1 MLCCQERLVRLLEN
15 VLGMT
20 HAVQGREPF
29 MDRILRYVRLLAPE
43 FDWVVSILHARD
55 YLLAQSRVRVFL
67 RGMRKAIINSV
78 PACLPA
84 LGTRHIRETL
94 AKLPCTPRSA
104 LTPPQQKNLTDFE
117 SNIVKCVDDGKLQW
131 RMLWLSRL
139 TGRRALSTTLP

>member
-1 MLCCQERLVRLLEN
+1 
-15 VLGMT
+15 
-20 HAVQGREPF
+20 
-29 MDRILRYVRLLAPE
+29 MDRILRCVRLLAPE

-55 YLLAQSRVRVFL
+55 YLLPQTRVRVFL

-84 LGTRHIRETL
+84 LGTRHIREAL

-104 LTPPQQKNLTDFE
+104 LTPPQQNNLTDFE
-117 SNIVKCVDDGKLQW
+117 SNVVKCVWMLGSCSW

-139 TGRRALSTTLP
+139 TGRRVLSTTLP